1 MNPHKLKECTF
12 KLSVPVGES
21 EMRGEPTRVCAVC
34 GVNELGYTGSY
45 YSKPE
50 FWLCP
55 ECLKKLRKLLDKST
69 ES

>member
-1 MNPHKLKECTF
+1 MNHHKLNECTF
-12 KLSVPVGES
+12 KLSVPVG

-45 YSKPE
+45 YARDE

-55 ECLKKLRKLLDKST
+55 ECLKRLNKLLDKSI

>member
-1 MNPHKLKECTF
+1 MNHHKLNECTF
-12 KLSVPVGES
+12 KLSVPVGEI
-21 EMRGEPTRVCAVC
+21 RGAPTRVCAVC

-55 ECLKKLRKLLDKST
+55 ECLDRLKKLLDKST

>member
-1 MNPHKLKECTF
+1 MNHHKLNECTF
-12 KLSVPVGES
+12 KLSIPVG

-34 GVNELGYTGSY
+34 RANELRYTVSY

-55 ECLKKLRKLLDKST
+55 ECLKKLKELLNEENK
-69 ES
+69 E

>member
-1 MNPHKLKECTF
+1 MNTAYGVIKPDYVRTTTN
-12 KLSVPVGES
+12 
-21 EMRGEPTRVCAVC
+21 MRATRVCSVC
-34 GVNELGYTGSY
+34 GANEFKDAV
-45 YSKPE
+45 YSEDK

>member
-1 MNPHKLKECTF
+1 MNTACGVIKPDY
-12 KLSVPVGES
+12 
-21 EMRGEPTRVCAVC
+21 MRTTANMQPTRVCSVC
-34 GVNELGYTGSY
+34 GTNELEYSGLY

-55 ECLKKLRKLLDKST
+55 ECLKKLKNLLDKST

>member
-1 MNPHKLKECTF
+1 MNHHKLNECSF
-12 KLSVPVGES
+12 KLSVPVGK
-21 EMRGEPTRVCAVC
+21 MRGEPTRVCSVC

-45 YSKPE
+45 YSNPE

-55 ECLKKLRKLLDKST
+55 ECLKRLKKLLDKST